1 MSDDHRSQWI
11 DGSANTELASN
22 RTGLAFER
30 TLIAADRTLMAIVRT
45 SLSLIGFGFT
55 INQVFRQLAVRHVLA
70 SGQTTGRRLGL
81 ALLALGIVFLLL
93 GIISH
98 ARFFKDLM
106 RRRRRLLDQH
116 LLHGITPY
124 NPTPTFVA
132 AALLLALG
140 IVTLAAITIGV
151 LP

>member
-1 MSDDHRSQWI
+1 
-11 DGSANTELASN
+11 
-22 RTGLAFER
+22 
-30 TLIAADRTLMAIVRT
+30 MAIVRT

-55 INQVFRQLAVRHVLA
+55 INQVFRELAGRHVLA
-70 SGQTTGRRLGL
+70 GGQTTGRRLGL
-81 ALLALGIVFLLL
+81 ALLALGILFLLL

-98 ARFFKDLM
+98 AWFFRDLM
-106 RRRRRLLDQH
+106 RRRRWLLDQH